1 MEEINLSRRV
11 ISPSVGTV
19 IPLQWSK
26 SQEQLALLQTCVAN
40 LHDIVLITEAEPL
53 ESPGPRILFVN
64 KAFERITGY
73 TAAEVIGLTPRIL
86 QGPKTDRATLDL
98 IKNALKAQQPIKTE
112 IYNYGKMG
120 KGYWM
125 EIDIVPIFDSAGTCT
140 HFAAI
145 QRDIT
150 ESKRTS
156 EANARLAAIVES
168 SEDAIIGKDLNG
180 VVTSWNRGAERTF
193 GYTAEEMVGNP
204 ITRLIDD
211 DRLGEEETILSRI
224 REGKSVSPFDT
235 VRRTKSGQLAY
246 VSITASPIR
255 DSTGRII
262 GVSKVARNISE
273 RILAAE
279 VIADQTAYLDE
290 AHDAIMVRDLKGH
303 LLFWNKGAERLYG
316 WTREEVLGRKTSE
329 LLYPH
334 PEKFEE
340 SNRLTLSQG
349 EWFGEIQQL
358 TRDKRELTIDAR
370 WTVINDR
377 AGQPKSILAINTDVT
392 ERKKIEGQF
401 MRAQRLE
408 SIGTLAAGIAHD
420 LNNILAPIMMS
431 IDILKTTATDPQ
443 TKSILNTIEVSSQRG
458 ADIVKQ
464 VLSFARGLEGQRVE
478 VHPKNLVKDVD
489 HIIRNTFSKAISL
502 RVQVADN
509 SWTLLGDPTQLHQ
522 ILLNLCVNARDA
534 MPDGG
539 ALTIAVD
546 NVVLD
551 SQYAAMNP
559 QAQVGSYVAIT
570 VTDTGTGISREIQNK
585 IFDPFFTTKELG
597 HGTGLGLSTVM
608 AILKSHNGFV
618 TVYSEKGRGTSFKV
632 YLPALPP
639 SAGTKQREEPVT
651 LPRGNGETILV
662 VDDENSILTITGQT
676 LKAFGYR
683 VLEAMDGAEAIAVY
697 AQHRDKIAVVL
708 TDMMMPV
715 MDGTATI
722 HALMRI
728 NPSVKIIAASGLNA
742 NGATAKSTPG
752 IKHFLSKPYT
762 AGALLQKLRT
772 VLDEP
777 VR

>member
-1 MEEINLSRRV
+1 MDEINLSRRV

-64 KAFERITGY
+64 KAFERVTGY

-112 IYNYGKMG
+112 IYNYGKKG
-120 KGYWM
+120 NGYWM
-125 EIDIVPIFDSAGTCT
+125 EIDIVPIFDTVGTCT

-180 VVTSWNRGAERTF
+180 MVTSWNRGAERIF
-193 GYTAEEMVGNP
+193 GYTAAEMVGAP

-211 DRLGEEETILSRI
+211 DRLGEEENILSRI
-224 REGKSVSPFDT
+224 REGKSVPPFDT

-262 GVSKVARNISE
+262 GASKVARNISD

-279 VIADQTAYLDE
+279 VIADQAAYLDE
-290 AHDAIMVRDLKGH
+290 AHDAIMVRDLTGH

-316 WTREEVLGRKTSE
+316 WTREEVLGRMTSE
-329 LLYPH
+329 LLYPR

-340 SNRLTLSQG
+340 FNRLTLSQG

-377 AGQPKSILAINTDVT
+377 TGHPKSILAINTDVT

-431 IDILKTTATDPQ
+431 IDILKTTATDAE

-478 VHPKNLVKDVD
+478 VHPKNLVKDID

-502 RVQVADN
+502 RVQVTDN

-539 ALTIAVD
+539 TLTIAVD

-559 QAQVGSYVAIT
+559 QAQVGPYVAIT

-639 SAGTKQREEPVT
+639 STGTKQREEPVT

-742 NGATAKSTPG
+742 NGAMAKSTPG
-752 IKHFLSKPYT
+752 INHFLSKPYT

-772 VLDEP
+772 VMDEP